1 MLGTRIKIGS
11 SNTGSGRLAY
21 STRDAHELRHGCV
34 TAGSNGSAVLA
45 EGRSDG
51 VLATVLVHNLEVMLE
66 ELNINGVRI
75 VHD

>member
-1 MLGTRIKIGS
+1 MLGTGTKVEFR
-11 SNTGSGRLAY
+11 NTGTGRLAY

-34 TAGSNGSAVLA
+34 TTRSNGSAVLA

-66 ELNINGVRI
+66 ELNIDCVRI